1 MKRQYSHFA
10 NINFAI
16 IFRILGWL
24 LMIEAVFMSIA
35 LLTSIMCHEDSIH
48 GLALSVIITG
58 VTGCATTFGLRPRR
72 NEMGKREAI
81 MLTSLVWV
89 IFSIFG
95 MLPFVFCNPHL
106 DILEAY
112 FEAVSGFTT
121 TGATMIID
129 VEAVPKG
136 ILMWRAIMQWLGG
149 MGIILFTLAVLPMLN
164 HQGGIQLF
172 NAEVSGI
179 THDKLRPR
187 ISQTAKSLWLVYIIL
202 TITEF
207 GLLILGPMDW
217 VDAICQTLSTVAT
230 GGFCTK
236 NAGISTW
243 DSRYVEIV
251 ILIFMFLGGIN
262 FQLLYR
268 AGTGNFRALFLNDTF
283 RWYCIII
290 FVSFILI
297 TISVVIGN
305 VYDTAYEYCMYPLF
319 QIVAAVSSTG
329 FFLADF
335 ELWGPFTVIMF
346 MVLMVFGGCAGS
358 TTSGAKIDRLIM
370 LLKNTRNEFYR
381 IIHPNTVTAVRVN
394 GKYVAPEAVS
404 KIIAFLAIYMM
415 ILVVCSIIL
424 SLCGYDF
431 SESVFASISCLS
443 NMGYGVG
450 VTGIQGSFFNI
461 IGIGKVTL
469 IFAMIVGR
477 LELFTFLVIFTKY
490 FWTK

>member
-1 MKRQYSHFA
+1 MERQYSRFA
-10 NINFAI
+10 SINFAI

-24 LMIEAVFMSIA
+24 LMIEAIFMSAA
-35 LLTSIMCHEDSIH
+35 LVTSIICHEEALH
-48 GLALSVIITG
+48 GIALSVIITAVAG
-58 VTGCATTFGLRPRR
+58 GATTFGIRPRR

-89 IFSIFG
+89 VFSIFG
-95 MLPFVFCNPHL
+95 MLPFIFCTPHL
-106 DILEAY
+106 NILDAY

-121 TGATMIID
+121 TGATMITNVDI
-129 VEAVPKG
+129 APKG
-136 ILMWRAIMQWLGG
+136 ILIWRAIMQWLGG

-202 TITEF
+202 TVAEF
-207 GLLILGPMDW
+207 ALLMFGPMDCI
-217 VDAICQTLSTVAT
+217 DAICQTLSTVAT

-236 NAGISTW
+236 NAGISAW
-243 DSRYVEIV
+243 DSKYVEVV
-251 ILIFMFLGGIN
+251 ILIFMFLGGVN

-268 AGTGNFRALFLNDTF
+268 AGTGNFRALFYNDTF
-283 RWYCIII
+283 RWYCIITAGS
-290 FVSFILI
+290 FVLI
-297 TISVVIGN
+297 TISLLIGN
-305 VYDTAYEYCMYPLF
+305 IYSTVYEYCMYPLF
-319 QIVAAVSSTG
+319 QIVAGMTSTG
-329 FFLADF
+329 FILADF
-335 ELWGPFTVIMF
+335 EQWGPFTLIMF
-346 MVLMVFGGCAGS
+346 MVLMVFGACAGS

-370 LLKNTRNEFYR
+370 LIKNTRNEFYR

-394 GKYVAPEAVS
+394 GKYVAPDIVS

-431 SESVFASISCLS
+431 AESVFASISCLS
-443 NMGYGVG
+443 NIGYGVG
-450 VTGIQGSFFNI
+450 VTGIHGSFFYVMDV
-461 IGIGKVTL
+461 GKITL
-469 IFAMIVGR
+469 IFAMIAGR